1 MEYQEEYYEDP
12 GYDDGPPESI
22 IDTVVNWIKSPVGIG
37 AISFLVG
44 LFFGLVVLGWNLWPV
59 KFREAAA
66 EHLRPDL
73 QEEWARMVVDS
84 YTKTKDEATAIK
96 RLNELGDKA
105 PDVMARV
112 FSNPADQNLE
122 DIVHL
127 QALVNTGV
135 AAPVEGT
142 PAADATPMATETA
155 GEEEGGG
162 GLLKGWGTALILAC
176 AVTLILAVAIVAFL
190 FLRNRSG
197 EREPSAAMVA
207 QEYSR
212 QAEHTDYEALGE
224 SPPVAQWMTTY
235 LVGDDLFDDSFS
247 IDSPTGEFMGEC
259 GVGIAETIGVGDPKR
274 VSAFEVWL
282 FDKNDIQ
289 TVTKVLMSNHA
300 FNDGTIRDR
309 LSAKGEPIVAL
320 PGKEIILETATLNMV
335 ARVVDMAY
343 GEGALPDQSFFDR
356 ITIELAV
363 WPKA

>member
-1 MEYQEEYYEDP
+1 MEYQEEYNEDP
-12 GYDDGPPESI
+12 GFDGGQPEGIVSMAI
-22 IDTVVNWIKSPVGIG
+22 NWIKSPIGIG
-37 AISFLVG
+37 VIAFLVG
-44 LFFGLVVLGWNLWPV
+44 TFFGLVVLGWGPLRV
-59 KFREAAA
+59 KFVDAAA
-66 EHLRPDL
+66 EHLREDL
-73 QEEWARMVVDS
+73 REEWGRMVVDS
-84 YTKTKDEATAIK
+84 YSRTKDEATAIR
-96 RLNELGDKA
+96 RLNELGEKA
-105 PDVMARV
+105 PEVMLKLA
-112 FSNPADQNLE
+112 SNPLE
-122 DIVHL
+122 QSLDDIIYL
-127 QALVNTGV
+127 QAVVGSGAVVQPETTPV
-135 AAPVEGT
+135 AGATQQPAEG
-142 PAADATPMATETA
+142 
-155 GEEEGGG
+155 GEEEKGILG
-162 GLLKGWGTALILAC
+162 GWGVPLLLAC

-190 FLRNRSG
+190 FLRGRG
-197 EREPSAAMVA
+197 GDREPSAAMVA
-207 QEYSR
+207 QEFSR

-309 LSAKGEPIVAL
+309 LSAKGEPVVSM
-320 PGKEIILETATLNMV
+320 PGKEVVLDTATLNMV

-363 WPKA
+363 WPKS

>member
-1 MEYQEEYYEDP
+1 MEYQEDYYEEP
-12 GYDDGPPESI
+12 GYDDGPAESI
-22 IDTVVNWIKSPVGIG
+22 VDRVMDLVKSPLGIG
-37 AISFLVG
+37 GIAFFVG
-44 LFFGLVVLGWNLWPV
+44 LFFGLVVLGWWLWPV
-59 KFREAAA
+59 KFDGAAP
-66 EHLRPDL
+66 EHLRPDV
-73 QEEWARMVVDS
+73 QEVWARMAVDS
-84 YTKTKDEATAIK
+84 YSRTRDEATAIQ
-96 RLNELGDKA
+96 RLQALGDSA
-105 PDVMARV
+105 PDVMEALV
-112 FSNPADQNLE
+112 TNPANQSLE
-122 DIVHL
+122 DIVYL
-127 QALVNTGV
+127 QVAVSSGV
-135 AAPVEGT
+135 IDTPVGT
-142 PAADATPMATETA
+142 PAAGETPVAAPAE
-155 GEEEGGG
+155 GDEGGG
-162 GLLKGWGTALILAC
+162 GIFGKWGVALILAC
-176 AVTLILAVAIVAFL
+176 AVTLILAVAIVVFL
-190 FLRNRSG
+190 FLRGRG
-197 EREPSAAMVA
+197 GDREPSAAMVA
-207 QEYSR
+207 QEFSR

-309 LSAKGEPIVAL
+309 LSAKGEPVAAL
-320 PGKEIILETATLNMV
+320 PGKEIVLETATLNMV

-356 ITIELAV
+356 ITIGLAV